1 MRQAISDMNLWK
13 SFIEGDDKAFETL
26 FELYSDIMFRYGTKF
41 IRNEDAVKDC
51 IQSVFIKVFDNRKK
65 LPLTDSPKLYLLR
78 ALKNK
83 IIDEIRNNSKTEQT
97 TPEKIIFYAD
107 MHYVGDDTGDDNIKE
122 RVEKILSSLTERQ
135 KEAIYLKYQ
144 MGLEYEDISK
154 IMNINYQSTR
164 NLVHRAIE
172 KVRAEMKI
180 SIFLL
185 IFLQYFY

>member
-83 IIDEIRNNSKTEQT
+83 IIDEIRNSSKTEQT

-144 MGLEYEDISK
+144 MDMEYEDISK
-154 IMNINYQSTR
+154 IMNINYQSAR

-172 KVRAEMKI
+172 KVRSEMKM

-185 IFLQYFY
+185 VFLQYFY